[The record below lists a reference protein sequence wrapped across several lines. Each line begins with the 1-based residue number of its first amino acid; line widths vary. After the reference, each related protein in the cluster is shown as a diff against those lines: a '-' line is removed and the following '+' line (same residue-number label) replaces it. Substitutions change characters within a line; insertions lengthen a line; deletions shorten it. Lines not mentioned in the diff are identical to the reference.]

1 MSETS
6 VDRSAEAAIKLAVL
20 RDVLDKTGAGAIRLR
35 GVDWFAW
42 STAGGSNAVL
52 LSQET
57 GSAELLVS
65 RDDACILTKDIEAAR
80 LKAEEVPP
88 GFSFH
93 ATPWTEM
100 EVRER
105 YVFEIAA
112 GLPVLSDRP
121 ANGELPLPPTLR
133 QRRMVLGT
141 GEIQRYREL
150 GRAAAEAMSEALRQ
164 AQPEWTEARL
174 AAAGAQALVQR
185 GLEPALV
192 LAAGERRLPLYRHP
206 TPSQERIGSR
216 AMLRCCARRHG
227 LYASLARC
235 ISFGPAPA
243 EQRELMAVEATGLA
257 AIVPGGSLS
266 AVYFALEQG
275 YRHANRPDAI
285 KAHHQGG
292 ITGYASREIVA
303 TPVTAA
309 ELETGMAFAFNPSF
323 EGLTIEDTFVLGP
336 KGLENLTCDP
346 AWPAR
351 DEQGRMRPLW
361 LEAT

>member
-6 VDRSAEAAIKLAVL
+6 VDRSAEAAVKLAIL
-20 RDVLDKTGAGAIRLR
+20 RDLLESSGAGAIRLR

-42 STAGGSNAVL
+42 LTAGGSNAVL

-57 GSAELLVS
+57 GAAEVLVS
-65 RDDACILTKDIEAAR
+65 RDDACILTDDIEATR
-80 LKAEEVPP
+80 LRAEEVPP
-88 GFSFH
+88 GFSYH
-93 ATPWTEM
+93 ASPWTEL

-121 ANGELPLPPTLR
+121 ASGELPLPPTLR
-133 QRRMVLGT
+133 QRRMLLGA
-141 GEIQRYREL
+141 GEIERYRAL
-150 GRAAAEAMSEALRQ
+150 GRAAAEAMTEALRL
-164 AQPEWTEARL
+164 ARPDSTEAEL
-174 AAAGAQALVQR
+174 AAAGAAALMRR

-206 TPSQERIGSR
+206 TPSKERIGSR

-235 ISFGPAPA
+235 ISFGPSPA

-257 AIVPGGSLS
+257 AVVPGNSLS

-285 KAHHQGG
+285 RVHHQGG

-303 TPVTAA
+303 TPLTAT
-309 ELETGMAFAFNPSF
+309 ELQVGMAFAFNPSF
-323 EGLTIEDTFVLGP
+323 EGLTIEDTFLLGP
-336 KGLENLTCDP
+336 QGLENLSCDP

-351 DEQGRMRPLW
+351 DDHGRIRPLW